1 LPDVGVVAERLA
13 ELHRPE
19 MTGGARS

>member
-1 LPDVGVVAERLA
+1 LPDVQVVAERLA